1 MGPVHDM
8 TLETPQQTARRR
20 GAQACHSQGV
30 AARPAPAQTPPAPP
44 RYKLAVLTW
53 IGAYGVITLILGVLG
68 DAIASWP
75 LLLRTLLVSV
85 LMVGALTW
93 VVTPTMTRMF
103 RRWLQAG
110 PGRPIR

>member
-1 MGPVHDM
+1 VHDM
-8 TLETPQQTARRR
+8 TLETPQPTARRR
-20 GAQACHSQGV
+20 GPQPYRSQAV
-30 AARPAPAQTPPAPP
+30 AANPAPAQTPPSPP
-44 RYKLAVLTW
+44 RYKIAALTW

-93 VVTPTMTRMF
+93 VVTPTMTRLF
-103 RRWLQAG
+103 RRWLQAS
-110 PGRPIR
+110 PSRPIR

>member
-1 MGPVHDM
+1 VHD
-8 TLETPQQTARRR
+8 TTRETPQRTARRR
-20 GAQACHSQGV
+20 APKPCRGQAV

-44 RYKLAVLTW
+44 RLKIAALTW

-93 VVTPTMTRMF
+93 VVIPTMTRLF
-103 RRWLQAG
+103 RGWLQAS
-110 PGRPIR
+110 PG

>member
-1 MGPVHDM
+1 MGPVHDT
-8 TLETPQQTARRR
+8 TLETPQRTARRR
-20 GAQACHSQGV
+20 GAQPCRSQAV
-30 AARPAPAQTPPAPP
+30 AAKPASAQSSPAPP
-44 RYKLAVLTW
+44 RYKLAAVTW

-93 VVTPTMTRMF
+93 VVTPTMTRLF
-103 RRWLQAG
+103 RRWLQAS
-110 PGRPIR
+110 PSRPIG

>member
-1 MGPVHDM
+1 VHDT
-8 TLETPQQTARRR
+8 TLETPQHTARRR
-20 GAQACHSQGV
+20 GAHPCRSQG
-30 AARPAPAQTPPAPP
+30 AAAKPAPAQTPPVPP
-44 RYKLAVLTW
+44 RYKVATLTW

-93 VVTPTMTRMF
+93 VVIPTMTRLF
-103 RRWLQAG
+103 RRWLQ
-110 PGRPIR
+110 PSPSSPIR

>member
-1 MGPVHDM
+1 VHTM
-8 TLETPQQTARRR
+8 TPETPQQTARRR
-20 GAQACHSQGV
+20 GAQPCRGQTV
-30 AARPAPAQTPPAPP
+30 AAKPAPAQAPPAPP
-44 RYKLAVLTW
+44 RYKIAALTW

-93 VVTPTMTRMF
+93 VVMPTMTRLF
-103 RRWLQAG
+103 RRWLHAS
-110 PGRPIR
+110 PGRAIR

>member
-1 MGPVHDM
+1 VHTM
-8 TLETPQQTARRR
+8 TPETPQQTTRRR
-20 GAQACHSQGV
+20 GAQPCRGQAV
-30 AARPAPAQTPPAPP
+30 AAKPAPAQAPPAPP
-44 RYKLAVLTW
+44 RYKIAALTW

-93 VVTPTMTRMF
+93 VVIPTMTRLF
-103 RRWLQAG
+103 RRWLHAS
-110 PGRPIR
+110 PGRAIR